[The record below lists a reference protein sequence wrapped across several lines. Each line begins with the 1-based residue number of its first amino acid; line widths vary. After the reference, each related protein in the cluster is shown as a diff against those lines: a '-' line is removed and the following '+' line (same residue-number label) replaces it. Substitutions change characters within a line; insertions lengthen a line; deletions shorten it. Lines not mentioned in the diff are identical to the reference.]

1 MQYQRFTPKLFGE
14 TALATG
20 ADPQISQFGS
30 ALAGTYL
37 GTTDP
42 NTIQNL
48 TAWSSGF
55 IGAVTPSEQFPA
67 LPEMTGAFKVLSYLI
82 NTNLQ
87 QGIAEWDSGT
97 DYYQNNFCSRNGRVY
112 FSNTDNNQGNDPLT
126 DTTNWSDYV
135 TSVISSSIDGQ
146 WVFLTRLLSSATS
159 TGVYTIN
166 LASYLPN
173 DNFKYAVKVLFK
185 GFRNSGDTDSII
197 SICPISEIQPQHIAS
212 TTDDVGLYPCY
223 AMSEFDGNHAESGN
237 FEAEVVVGTDRS
249 FYYSISRANLS
260 TGRLAMTAYRR
271 LGTNS

>member
-30 ALAGTYL
+30 ALAGTFL

-87 QGIAEWDSGT
+87 QGVAEWDSGT
-97 DYYQNNFCSRNGRVY
+97 DYYTNNFCSRNGRIY

-146 WVFLTRLLSSATS
+146 WVFSTKLLSSATS

-166 LASYLPN
+166 LAPYLPN
-173 DNFKYAVKVLFK
+173 DNYKYAVKVCFV
-185 GFRNSGDTDSII
+185 GFRNSGDTNSYV
-197 SICPISEIQPQHIAS
+197 SICPTNTVPTFLEDIGVI
-212 TTDDVGLYPCY
+212 PCY
-223 AMSEFDGNHAESGN
+223 GLCNFDGNHAEAGN
-237 FEAEVVVGTDRS
+237 IEAEVVVGADRS

>member
-30 ALAGTYL
+30 ALAGTFL

-67 LPEMTGAFKVLSYLI
+67 LPEMTGALKVLSYLI

-87 QGIAEWDSGT
+87 QGVAEWDSGT
-97 DYYQNNFCSRNGRVY
+97 DYYTNNFCSRNGRVY

-146 WVFLTRLLSSATS
+146 WVSSYVTLSTTAGAGSFMA
-159 TGVYTIN
+159 N
-166 LASYLPN
+166 LSPYLPN
-173 DNFKYAVKVLFK
+173 DNYNYLCQFSVNFYDYGETSGNMYCETDIYQVNNAFA
-185 GFRNSGDTDSII
+185 RNQFYVQQGNQYSRHNSNVFTM
-197 SICPISEIQPQHIAS
+197 P
-212 TTDDVGLYPCY
+212 VGTGRYVRWYCT
-223 AMSEFDGNHAESGN
+223 DGNTSREFAL
-237 FEAEVVVGTDRS
+237 VG
-249 FYYSISRANLS
+249 
-260 TGRLAMTAYRR
+260 YRR